1 MNTYNFQISPVDVE
15 ERKNLGIKAGDT
27 VRVWQKI
34 EEKGKT
40 RLQAFEGV
48 VLAVKHGTEPGA
60 TFTVRKVSLGVGVEK
75 IFPLYSPNIDKIEI
89 IKRARVRRAKLY
101 FVRDKV
107 SRELRRIFRKAEDV
121 YLATKGAAE
130 LEEERR
136 RAEEELQKQK
146 ELEEKLAQEQ
156 AEKEANEAQEQ
167 ENSQDTAGEAKEA
180 DKSAENAAEQGKTD
194 AAKEEAPEEKQAAD
208 SDDNDASEG
217 DDLTKI
223 EGIGPKIAEVLKANG
238 ITTFTKLAEAKDE
251 DVQEMIKDVPGNHK
265 ADTWNEQAALARDGK
280 WDELKELQEKLD
292 SGVAKDEDA
301 KEAVENVEK

>member
-1 MNTYNFQISPVDVE
+1 MNTGKIQISPVDVE

-75 IFPLYSPNIDKIEI
+75 IFPLYSPVIDKIEVL
-89 IKRARVRRAKLY
+89 KRARVRKAKLY

-107 SRELRRIFRKAEDV
+107 SRELRRIFRKTVEMNI
-121 YLATKGAAE
+121 ATKGAAE
-130 LEEERR
+130 LEEERK
-136 RAEEELQKQK
+136 RAEEELKRQQ
-146 ELEEKLAQEQ
+146 EEEAKR
-156 AEKEANEAQEQ
+156 AEEEAKKAEEEAKAAEA
-167 ENSQDTAGEAKEA
+167 TGEATEETVETEE
-180 DKSAENAAEQGKTD
+180 KSAEESTEATGESAEASKD
-194 AAKEEAPEEKQAAD
+194 EVSNEEESQA
-208 SDDNDASEG
+208 

-223 EGIGPKIAEVLKANG
+223 EGIGPKIAEALNNAG
-238 ITTFTKLAEAKDE
+238 IKTFADLAAAKDE
-251 DVQEMIKDVPGNHK
+251 DVQEIIKDIPGNHK

-280 WDELKELQEKLD
+280 WDELKELQDKLD
-292 SGVAKDEDA
+292 RGVAKDDEA
-301 KEAVENVEK
+301 KEALGEVEK

>member
-1 MNTYNFQISPVDVE
+1 MNTANIQISPVDIK
-15 ERKNLGIKAGDT
+15 ERKELGIRAGDT

-75 IFPLYSPNIDKIEI
+75 IFPLYSPMIDKIEI

-107 SRELRRIFRKAEDV
+107 TKELRRIFRKTEE
-121 YLATKGAAE
+121 LNIATKGAAE
-130 LEEERR
+130 LEEERK
-136 RAEEELQKQK
+136 RAEEELKRQQ
-146 ELEEKLAQEQ
+146 EAEEKRKAEEEAKRAEEEQ
-156 AEKEANEAQEQ
+156 AT
-167 ENSQDTAGEAKEA
+167 ENSQQADALEPKAEGDTTDEKAEEKKEDA
-180 DKSAENAAEQGKTD
+180 AAE
-194 AAKEEAPEEKQAAD
+194 A
-208 SDDNDASEG
+208 

-223 EGIGPKIAEVLKANG
+223 EGIGPKIAEVLAENG
-238 ITTFTKLAEAKDE
+238 ITTFAQLADAKDE
-251 DVQEMIKDVPGNHK
+251 DVQEMIKDVKGNHK

-280 WDELKELQEKLD
+280 WDELKKLQDKLD
-292 SGVAKDEDA
+292 GGVAKDEDA
-301 KEAVENVEK
+301 KEAVDSVEK